1 MLYLDI
7 RIKRIIKELDVKIEY
22 RYDIDKPGYYI
33 PVLNIIILY
42 SGLSELEEACVLLH
56 ELGHAAEHQKNYILY
71 NQTAAL
77 HSKME
82 TQADRYM
89 VKKVLDFYLE
99 DPMLQPETFN
109 VVRFLENNDLGLEHE
124 SFVKNLL
131 RGYSYEEN
139 FA

>member
-1 MLYLDI
+1 MLNLDS
-7 RIKRIIKELDVKIEY
+7 RITRIVKELDVTIVY

-33 PVLNIIILY
+33 PVLNTIILY
-42 SGLSELEEACVLLH
+42 SGLNELEEACVLLH

-82 TQADRYM
+82 TEAEHFM

-99 DPMLQPETFN
+99 DPTLQPENFN
-109 VVRFLENNDLGLEHE
+109 AIRFLENNDLSLEHE
-124 SFVKNLL
+124 FYVKEVLA
-131 RGYSYEEN
+131 SYMTRTK